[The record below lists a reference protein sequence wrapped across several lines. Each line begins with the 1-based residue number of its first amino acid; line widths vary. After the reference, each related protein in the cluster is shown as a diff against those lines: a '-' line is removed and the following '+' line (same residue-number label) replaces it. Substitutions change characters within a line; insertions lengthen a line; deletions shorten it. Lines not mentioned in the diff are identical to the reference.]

1 MVQWVQTP
9 HFYGRG
15 ADTIQ
20 VREVPH
26 ALGTKEQIRTGLFN
40 HSLADKVRE
49 NPKEELQPFHLRWLL
64 KLTFW

>member
-15 ADTIQ
+15 ADPIP

-40 HSLADKVRE
+40 HSLADKVRVRTPRK
-49 NPKEELQPFHLRWLL
+49 NYSLF
-64 KLTFW
+64 TYAGY